1 MSNEQEKPEEK
12 QTQWSVVGTEHIHF
26 LQIPPTPGDRYL
38 EVNITPMGL
47 LIGNNCFYSVEE
59 MNSYIAEQEQ
69 RIKEAEQKLQVV
81 KKPQIA
87 TVRGRTVEDIRRQ
100 GKLH

>member
-1 MSNEQEKPEEK
+1 MSEEKKPEEQ
-12 QTQWSVVGTEHIHF
+12 QTQWNVVGTEHIHF
-26 LQIPPTPGDRYL
+26 LMIPPHAGDRYL
-38 EVNITPMGL
+38 EVNVTPMGL

-59 MNSYIAEQEQ
+59 MNAYIAEQEK

-87 TVRGRTVEDIRRQ
+87 TVRGRTIDDIRRQ
-100 GKLH
+100 GKMH